1 MVESKAKGRI
11 EKNEVVLPNKRVV
24 VPGIAALALLA
35 FVLMLHPLSWLVLL
49 IGLVSAFILGIVL
62 TPVFLILFPFLPVL
76 SVANGVRDKI
86 SGRYQT
92 PVSTEVIELKK
103 KVGALEDEVH
113 ELRRQMI
120 LISES
125 ADFSTRLVEKFIDG
139 RSNGERL
146 AEKIAVDL
154 SKEP

>member
-1 MVESKAKGRI
+1 
-11 EKNEVVLPNKRVV
+11 
-24 VPGIAALALLA
+24 
-35 FVLMLHPLSWLVLL
+35 VLL